1 MTNNKTKFYNALAEL
16 CSDPRVTIL
25 KAYTQHKGIPTFQ
38 HCRNVAVYSF
48 YLAEKLGWRI
58 DEEALA
64 RGAMLH
70 DYYLYTVVEKQK
82 ETKLSNFKHGIT
94 HPQLSLEN
102 ASKVFNL
109 TEKEKNIIRSH
120 MWPLTFFHVP
130 ASKEA
135 WLVCLTD
142 TYCAVRELSGEKG
155 ELNPDIRSNWV
166 LNFARRIIRESFA

>member
-1 MTNNKTKFYNALAEL
+1 MTNNKEKFYRTLTTL
-16 CSDPRVTIL
+16 CSDPRITKL
-25 KAYTQHKGIPTFQ
+25 KAYSQHKGIPTFQ

-58 DEEALA
+58 DEDALA

-102 ASKVFNL
+102 ALKEFDL
-109 TEKEKNIIRSH
+109 TEKEKNIIRAH
-120 MWPLTFFHVP
+120 MWPLTIFHIP
-130 ASKEA
+130 MSKEA

-142 TYCAVRELSGEKG
+142 TYCAIRELSGDTK
-155 ELNPDIRSNWV
+155 ELEPGVRTNWV
-166 LNFARRIIRESFA
+166 LNFARRKLHESFA